1 MKVYNGDFDDADIE
15 ASSFQMGFEMLN
27 YDGRNMLQRLWM
39 RREMPEVDGQQ
50 IAVGCAVVFPVFTV
64 FVKGE
69 REL

>member
-1 MKVYNGDFDDADIE
+1 MKIYFGDFDEGDTK
-15 ASSFQMGFEMLN
+15 SPSFQMGFETLD
-27 YDGRNMLQRLWM
+27 YDGRNMLQRLWT

-50 IAVGCAVVFPVFTV
+50 IAVGCAVVFPVNTV